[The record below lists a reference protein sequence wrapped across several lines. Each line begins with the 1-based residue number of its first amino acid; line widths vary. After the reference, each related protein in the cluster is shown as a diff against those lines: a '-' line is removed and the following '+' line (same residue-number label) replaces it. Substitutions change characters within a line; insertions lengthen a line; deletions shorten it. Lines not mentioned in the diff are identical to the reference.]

1 MNIECIIMHKHVCL
15 TILFTG
21 DLPSRKK
28 HLYLW
33 LQFLLQRFKF
43 CYELQTYNNKRLL
56 DFKKKKKKEKKP
68 QTLTKN

>member
-1 MNIECIIMHKHVCL
+1 MYIECIIMLKHVYL

-33 LQFLLQRFKF
+33 LQFLIQRFKF

-56 DFKKKKKKEKKP
+56 DFKKKKKEKKA